1 MYTSQS
7 FDRYDV
13 ATAIANVGSIFAS
26 LSAFSGVIV
35 GFLVDAYTDRSMI
48 EKLYSVEK

>member
-1 MYTSQS
+1 MSEVQI
-7 FDRYDV
+7 FERYDL
-13 ATAIANVGSIFAS
+13 ATVLASIGSIFAG

-35 GFLVDAYTDRSMI
+35 GFLVDAYADRSMI

>member
-1 MYTSQS
+1 MVEVQTIE
-7 FDRYDV
+7 RYDL
-13 ATAIANVGSIFAS
+13 ATALAGFGSIFAG

-35 GFLVDAYTDRSMI
+35 GFLVDAYADRSMI